1 MNNFEIDNL
10 VTNILIWKN
19 FDFTKI
25 TDEVK
30 QRVLDIT
37 FDCTPN
43 WWILWIS
50 EKIEKENWYFLDEE
64 LKNNYFERIKLL
76 NIENIYKELQKILED
91 LVWKWLKIEWFSI
104 YWSFLYSLDKIPND
118 LDILLLVSWINW
130 LTYDALKYSLDI
142 NSKIFNNNFK
152 TKNNEIWL
160 SIISIDEINDK
171 NKSYILTDSA
181 LVDKSTTFTIWN
193 WINSLKI
200 PNFILNQN
208 SQKIVNWWISTLYD
222 NNETIKKRI
231 TEALFMREYL
241 IKRENLNFLR
251 EFDKNYFLKNF
262 DSKWKN
268 ELLNLSFQVLDLLK
282 EDERKIR
289 EYQILK
295 LNN

>member
-19 FDFTKI
+19 IDFTKI

-37 FDCTPN
+37 FDCTLN

-50 EKIEKENWYFLDEE
+50 EKIEKENWYFLDEK

-104 YWSFLYSLDKIPND
+104 YWSFLYSLEKIPND

-152 TKNNEIWL
+152 IKNNDIWL
-160 SIISIDEINDK
+160 SIISVDEINDK

-181 LVDKSTTFTIWN
+181 LVDKSTTFTVWN

-231 TEALFMREYL
+231 IEALFMREYL
-241 IKRENLNFLR
+241 IKRGNLNFLR
-251 EFDKNYFLKNF
+251 EFDKNDFLKNF